1 MQGYITGNKKG
12 LPLIALRWCSKIVA
26 GIIGMG
32 FVIYVCALLFRANT
46 AAVPVCTEASE
57 LENYLTLPTP
67 FPVNVCEVNYSEG
80 AKAAWFPK
88 GESPVLSEMVRA
100 GKLPPVSQRVGSEP
114 RVVLSC
120 DGIGNYGGSIYRLN
134 ELTRFHGVGLLGWS
148 PCGEPVVAN
157 VAKSCEV
164 SDNYKVFTIHLR
176 KGMRWSDGHP
186 YTADDILFAWHE
198 VFNDPALTPGG
209 PSRHYRLNGKLPK
222 VESPDAYT
230 IRFLFDDSN
239 PLFIKLLAYPETEFL
254 NTMPKHFLEKFH
266 PRLGDQKLIDAV
278 MKQHNLMNKRS
289 VFTFVQGRIEK
300 PVITAWMRRTEKLS
314 PPFTW
319 VRNPY
324 YYAVDPAGNQL
335 PYADRIVCN
344 EKSTD
349 MLVIAAAQ
357 GEATVQERYIR
368 PQDYT
373 MLMRQRKQYG
383 YQLRHWIGDG
393 SGWGISLNINRR
405 ISENDLEAKDK
416 AKLLADKRF
425 RQALSLAL
433 DRPTI
438 VEAMYGTM
446 TKPASFGPMS
456 ASAWYN
462 PQMGRKYSGY
472 APEQAN
478 RLLDDI
484 GLTARDPD
492 GFRRFPDGHPLLFDL
507 NYCMFTGEGPAQF
520 VVEYWRNVGINVR
533 LRLQDRSAF
542 YVEKSA
548 GMHDMNVWGGYG
560 EFDPTLDPRYYFP
573 YSVESNFAL
582 QYASWFDSGGLY
594 KAADDPSVGGKR
606 PAENSDILKAMRFY
620 LAYRTETEPS
630 KAKRIF
636 MELMSLAEENVYII
650 DIHTAIPQ
658 LCVVKDGFKGVPV
671 RAVYSFSYLSPA
683 NYNPE
688 SWYFEK
694 PVSGITEQKDI
705 IAELSG
711 ITPVR
716 PLVSKE
722 YDATA
727 SSATKAFGWVESIV
741 RWSIIGIAVLLLGL
755 IILRNPFVAHRV
767 LVMVPMLFIISVVSF
782 LVVDLP
788 QGDAI
793 SSRVMQMQEAGGV
806 IDEQEIQNLKEL
818 FRLNEPIWKR
828 YCWWMGLDYFLTFDQ
843 KDEGLLQGNMGR
855 SMLTL
860 LPVNQSVSDRLL
872 FTVILSVF
880 TVLFTYLVAIPIGVY
895 SSVRQYSLG
904 DYAFTII
911 GFIGMCVP
919 EFLLALLLMYGAETW
934 FGISASGLFSPEYA
948 AQTSWTWGKFIDMMK
963 HMWLPILVLGI
974 GGTAG
979 MIRVLRANLLDEL
992 KKPYVTTALAKGMPP
1007 LRLLVKYPI
1016 RVALNPFISGIGG
1029 LLPGLISGGAIISIV
1044 MSLPTIGP
1052 MQLDAT
1058 LQQDMYLACSMLL
1071 LLSLLSVIGTL
1082 MSDLLLGLI
1091 DPRIRFQGGSK

>member
-1 MQGYITGNKKG
+1 
-12 LPLIALRWCSKIVA
+12 
-26 GIIGMG
+26 MG
-32 FVIYVCALLFRANT
+32 VVIYACALLFASGT
-46 AAVPVCTEASE
+46 VTLPVGDEESE
-57 LENYLTLPTP
+57 LDNYLMLPNP
-67 FPVNVCEVNYSEG
+67 LPVNVCEVDYAEG

-88 GESPVLSEMVRA
+88 SESPVLSALVSDGR
-100 GKLPPVSQRVGSEP
+100 LPPVEQRVGPEP
-114 RVVLSC
+114 RIVLGF

-148 PCGEPVVAN
+148 PCGDPVVPN
-157 VAKSCEV
+157 VAKRCEV
-164 SDNYKVFTIHLR
+164 SDDYRVFTVHLR

-186 YTADDILFAWHE
+186 YTAEDILFAWYD
-198 VFNDPALTPGG
+198 VFNDPELTPGG
-209 PSRHYRLNGKLPK
+209 PSRHFRLDNKLPK
-222 VESPDAYT
+222 VESHDMHT
-230 IRFLFDDSN
+230 VRFTFEDPN
-239 PLFIKLLAYPETEFL
+239 PLFVKLLAYPETEFL
-254 NTMPKHFLEKFH
+254 NTLPKHYLKKFH
-266 PRLGDQKLIDAV
+266 PRLGDQQLIAAV
-278 MKQHNLMNKRS
+278 MKQHNLMNERS
-289 VFTFVQGRIEK
+289 VFTFVKGRVEM

-314 PPFTW
+314 SPFTW

-344 EKSTD
+344 EKSSD

-393 SGWGISLNINRR
+393 SGWGISLNLNRR
-405 ISENDLEAKDK
+405 ISQNDPETRDK

-433 DRPTI
+433 DRKNI
-438 VEAMYGTM
+438 VEAMYGKM
-446 TKPASFGPMS
+446 TEPASFGPVT
-456 ASAWYN
+456 ASAWHD
-462 PQMGRKYSGY
+462 PQMGGKFASYD
-472 APEQAN
+472 PQQAA
-478 RLLDDI
+478 RLLDEV
-484 GLTARDPD
+484 GLTARDKD
-492 GFRRFPDGHPLLFDL
+492 GFRKFPDGPPLLFDL
-507 NYCMFTGEGPAQF
+507 NYCVFTGEGPAQF
-520 VVEYWRNVGINVR
+520 VTEYWRNAGINVR
-533 LRLQDRSAF
+533 LRLQHRSAF

-548 GMHDMNVWGGYG
+548 GLHDMNVWGGYG

-573 YSVESNFAL
+573 YSDESNFAVH
-582 QYASWFDSGGLY
+582 YAKWFDGGGLY
-594 KAADDPSVGGKR
+594 KAPDDQTVGGKR
-606 PAENSDILKAMRFY
+606 PPEDSDILKAMQ
-620 LAYRTETEPS
+620 LYRAFRAETAP
-630 KAKRIF
+630 ARARQIF
-636 MELMSLAEENVYII
+636 GELMSLAEDNVYVI
-650 DIHTAIPQ
+650 DIHSVLPQ
-658 LCVVKDGFKGVPV
+658 LCVVKDGFKGVPE

-688 SWYFEK
+688 TWFFEK
-694 PVSGITEQKDI
+694 PVSGVSEQDDI

-711 ITPVR
+711 VAPVR
-716 PLVSKE
+716 PLVAEGYGTESP
-722 YDATA
+722 ATVG
-727 SSATKAFGWVESIV
+727 AFSWVETFLRWCIV
-741 RWSIIGIAVLLLGL
+741 IIAVLVLGL
-755 IILRNPFVAHRV
+755 IFLRNPFIAHRV
-767 LVMVPMLFIISVVSF
+767 LVMVPMLFVISVISF
-782 LVVDLP
+782 IVVELP
-788 QGDAI
+788 PGDAI
-793 SSRVMQMQEAGGV
+793 SSRVMQMQEAGGA
-806 IDEQEIQNLKEL
+806 IDEQEIRNLKEL
-818 FRLNEPIWKR
+818 FRLDEPIWKR

-855 SMLTL
+855 SMLSL
-860 LPVNQSVSDRLL
+860 QPVNQSVSDRLL
-872 FTVILSVF
+872 FTVILSAL
-880 TVLFTYLVAIPIGVY
+880 TVLFTYILAIPIGVY

-911 GFIGMCVP
+911 GFVGMCVP

-934 FGISASGLFSPEYA
+934 FGISVSGLFSPEYA
-948 AQTSWTWGKFIDMMK
+948 AQTVWTWGKFIDMMK
-963 HMWLPILVLGI
+963 HMWLPVLVLGI

-1029 LLPGLISGGAIISIV
+1029 LLPGLISGGAIVSIV

-1058 LQQDMYLACSMLL
+1058 LQQDMYLACSMLM

-1082 MSDLLLGLI
+1082 LSDLLLGLI
-1091 DPRIRFQGGSK
+1091 DPRIRFQGGAK